1 MDLKLYLFQSNLKI
15 KDDKKDRSFKKPSMF
30 LLKLAIVFCFFGTQ
44 KGFYKRR
51 ENYSA
56 WSLINVIKAFNKL
69 QKAASHCAVLC
80 LLNFFF
86 LIWNHQETLKR
97 NNYISWPPCLTFF
110 IKFLDLRADLGR
122 RFLCIGSAFIMLFQ
136 PQRRGGGGEGVLP
149 YKGLMGTCSQP
160 GYVFRQPT
168 RMFYECLKQSIKNRN
183 SALNRIGKSAIF
195 VLNRVRV
202 WRVRVHL
209 PIQGYIE
216 YPPGFQHF
224 LNCMFRTTL
233 PNISTRI

>member
-15 KDDKKDRSFKKPSMF
+15 KDDKKERSFKKPSMF

-44 KGFYKRR
+44 KGFFKRR

-69 QKAASHCAVLC
+69 QKAATHCAVLC

-149 YKGLMGTCSQP
+149 YKGLMGTGSQP
-160 GYVFRQPT
+160 GYVFRQPKC
-168 RMFYECLKQSIKNRN
+168 MFYECLKQSIKTRN

-195 VLNRVRV
+195 CLKQGQGMKGQGAPPHPRIYRV
-202 WRVRVHL
+202 
-209 PIQGYIE
+209 
-216 YPPGFQHF
+216 PPGFQHF